1 MIIQANKKTQ
11 RRYKRLGM
19 GDDNEKVHSN
29 LYNLARGG
37 KRFFLEKTM
46 SDRDSSGMI

>member
-1 MIIQANKKTQ
+1 MIIQTNKKTPK
-11 RRYKRLGM
+11 RYKKLGM

-37 KRFFLEKTM
+37 KRFFLEKNM
-46 SDRDSSGMI
+46 SGRDSSGMI